1 MRGNRN
7 PLCDKRQSL
16 RACAAGLVGATVVAS
31 AQRGLNVLKPLGDV
45 ILLAGPTASGKSAL
59 ALELAERSA
68 GVVINAD
75 ALQVYRDLR
84 VLTARPSVADEA
96 RVPHRLYGHVPASER
111 YSVGRWLGEV
121 AAALAEAR
129 RAGWLPIV
137 VGGTGLYFKALTEGL
152 ANVPAIPSAI
162 REKWRAALA
171 EEGPAALYRRLAE
184 LDPEGAGAIRSSD
197 PARIVRALE
206 VIDATGTPLA
216 EWQRTSAAPLVDRS
230 ARRFVIEIDRALLLE
245 RIGRRLEAMIGQGA
259 LLEVEALVRQRLDPA
274 MPIMKAVGVREFT
287 AHIEGRASL
296 EEALA
301 EVKRA
306 TARYA
311 KRQMTWL
318 RNQMADWERL
328 DAGNIRKVVEAL
340 AQQTKKMH

>member
-1 MRGNRN
+1 
-7 PLCDKRQSL
+7 
-16 RACAAGLVGATVVAS
+16 
-31 AQRGLNVLKPLGDV
+31 LKDI
-45 ILLAGPTASGKSAL
+45 ILLVGPTASGKSAL
-59 ALELAERSA
+59 ALELAERSR

-84 VLTARPSVADEA
+84 VLTARPSAEDEA
-96 RVPHRLYGHVPASER
+96 RVPHRLYGHVAAAES

-206 VIDATGTPLA
+206 VIDATGTPLVA
-216 EWQRTSAAPLVDRS
+216 WQRASVAPPVVDRR
-230 ARRFVIEIDRALLLE
+230 ARRFVIEVDRAALLD
-245 RIGRRLEAMIGQGA
+245 RIDRRLEAMIGQGA
-259 LLEVEALVRQRLDPA
+259 LLEVEALARQRLDPA